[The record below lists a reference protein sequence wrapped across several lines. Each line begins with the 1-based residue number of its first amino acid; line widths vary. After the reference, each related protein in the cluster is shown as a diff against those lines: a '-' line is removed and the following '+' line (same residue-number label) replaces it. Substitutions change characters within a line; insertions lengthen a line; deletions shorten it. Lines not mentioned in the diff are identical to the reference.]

1 MFDDKIGLIKKDTV
15 VDIDEAKA
23 QFYVVRGYAKIYVAK
38 VVDEQPSVEQTIEVQ
53 PKKRT
58 KKTKVIED

>member
-15 VDIDEAKA
+15 IDIDDAKA
-23 QFYVVRGYAKIYVAK
+23 QFYVVRGYAKIYLAK
-38 VVDEQPSVEQTIEVQ
+38 VVEELPAVEVQ
-53 PKKRT
+53 PEKKRI